1 MRKIIAIAFA
11 MLFATLQMNAQKVGY
26 IDTEKIL
33 SAIPAYRS
41 AQSQL
46 ESLGKQYQEE
56 IEMEYAKIETLYN
69 NYQAQKVNMSAQARQ
84 VKENEI
90 IQKEKAV
97 KELQQR
103 YFGQNGNMQAKSE
116 QLLNPIK
123 ERVEAAIKTLAQ
135 SENYMIVF
143 DVAAMQGVAYK
154 DSAYDLSNRI
164 IRYLGY

>member
-1 MRKIIAIAFA
+1 MKKIIAIAFA

-33 SAIPAYRS
+33 AAIPAYRS

-46 ESLGKQYQEE
+46 ESLSKQYQEE
-56 IEMEYAKIETLYN
+56 IEREYAKIETIYN
-69 NYQAQKVNMSAQARQ
+69 NYQSQKLNMSAQARQ
-84 VKENEI
+84 MKENEI

-97 KELQQR
+97 KELQQA

-135 SENYMIVF
+135 SENYVIIL

-154 DSAYDLSNRI
+154 DPAYDLSNKI